1 MVALAHQAFIY
12 SNTGD
17 FLSAMVPFIREGL
30 EVEGAVLAVTSQ
42 ANIAALREELGA
54 DSVGVEFRDSLD
66 WYRQPYQTLSAYGRH
81 IEQHATSGIVR
92 VIGEPVWEGRSAA
105 SVREW
110 TRYESA
116 LNVAFSAAPAWIV
129 CPYSVNTL
137 PEQIVAHALQTHPE
151 VVDARGPRSSAS
163 YLEPAKLFDSLA
175 VRTDPPP
182 DAPVVTLAVEDLS
195 DARHSAARWAQG
207 AGLEHE
213 RLHDWTLAIDELITN
228 GAKHGRDPVRLR
240 LWRDRE
246 GLVAEAHDN
255 GNGLSDPL
263 AGCVPTG
270 SDSTS
275 GRGLWIVRQLADSL
289 DFCRRGDGFAVR
301 MRFASAGRT
310 TRA

>member
-1 MVALAHQAFIY
+1 MASLAHQAFTY

-30 EVEGAVLAVTSQ
+30 EVEDAVLAVTSQ
-42 ANIAALREELGA
+42 ANIAALRDELGA
-54 DSVGVEFRDSLD
+54 DGAAVEFRDSLD
-66 WYRQPYQTLSAYGRH
+66 WYRQPYQALTAYGRYV
-81 IEQHATSGIVR
+81 EQHATSGIVR
-92 VIGEPVWEGRSAA
+92 IIGEPVWEGRSPA

-116 LNVAFSAAPAWIV
+116 LNVAFAAAPAWIV

-137 PEQIVAHALQTHPE
+137 PEQIVAHALRTHPE

-163 YLEPAKLFDSLA
+163 YVEPATLFDSLA
-175 VRTDPPP
+175 NRAAPPP
-182 DAPVVTLAVEDLS
+182 DAPVVTLHVEDLS
-195 DARHSAARWAQG
+195 DARHLAARWAQD

-213 RLHDWTLAIDELITN
+213 RLHDWTLAIGELITN
-228 GAKHGRDPVRLR
+228 GAKHGREPVRLR

-263 AGCVPTG
+263 AGCIPTV
-270 SDSTS
+270 SDSRS

-289 DFCRRGDGFAVR
+289 DFCRHGDGFAVR
-301 MRFASAGRT
+301 MRFASAHRT
-310 TRA
+310 TQA